1 MADTW
6 RSDAPP
12 TPRRFDW
19 KSIRDRLIKRP
30 DEWLLVEK
38 GGSRSIAGAIRTGR
52 IATLRDP
59 DWEFRVRVRQTNGN
73 NGDIWMSAHKREEA
87 GDATATDHS

>member
-12 TPRRFDW
+12 TPHRFDW
-19 KSIRDRLIKRP
+19 KAIRERLVKRP
-30 DEWLLVEK
+30 DEWMLGEK

-59 DWEFRVRVRQTNGN
+59 DWEFLVRVRQTKGN
-73 NGDIWMSAHKREEA
+73 NGDIWMSAHKRGMEDATTA
-87 GDATATDHS
+87 GDD